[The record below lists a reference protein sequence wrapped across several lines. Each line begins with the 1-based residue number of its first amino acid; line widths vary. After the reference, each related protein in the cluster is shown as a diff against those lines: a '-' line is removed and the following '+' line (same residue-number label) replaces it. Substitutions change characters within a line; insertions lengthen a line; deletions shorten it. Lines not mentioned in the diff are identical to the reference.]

1 MAVEPDQ
8 NLRNV
13 TADLAQTPA
22 GAHGAQQMNQ
32 RRNDR
37 RKETLKRTKGQD
49 EDVIS
54 RE

>member
-1 MAVEPDQ
+1 MEPDQ

-22 GAHGAQQMNQ
+22 GAHEAQQLNQ
-32 RRNDR
+32 SRNDR
-37 RKETLKRTKGQD
+37 RKQTLKGTKGHD